1 MDQIMTNATQ
11 TSNNCVFVSGA
22 TGLLGSHVVRELV
35 ARNYSVKAFVEYN
48 ANTATINGLKNLEI
62 CYGTI
67 LDADALVRESAKCM
81 YIIHVA
87 ASTCVFPSRN
97 KLVKEINVTGTK
109 NMIEAALRN
118 NTKRMIHVGS
128 ANTFGYS
135 SIDNPGNETLPF
147 CCGKFKLDYIDS
159 KFEAHQEVLNAV
171 NEKQLPAI
179 IVCPTFMLGKYD
191 SKPGSGALVASIY
204 NNTLPGYTKGGKNYV
219 HVNDV
224 AIAIVNA
231 LHMGKIGESYILGH
245 QNLNYKEAFE
255 LIAKSTG
262 RKAPQL
268 CLPKWLTVFY
278 GATNELFCKAVGIT
292 PKVTLAIARIGNE
305 GFYYDSRKAIR
316 ELKMPQTPIDV
327 AVRDCF
333 LWLKENNLLN
343 K

>member
-1 MDQIMTNATQ
+1 MTSATCL
-11 TSNNCVFVSGA
+11 SNSCVFVSGA

-35 ARNYSVKAFVEYN
+35 ARNYSVKAFVEYDT
-48 ANTATINGLKNLEI
+48 NTATINGLKNLEI

-67 LDADALVRESAKCM
+67 LDADALVRESAECA
-81 YIIHVA
+81 YIIHIA

-97 KLVKEINVTGTK
+97 KLVKEINVSGTK
-109 NMIEAALRN
+109 NMIEAALKN
-118 NTKRMIHVGS
+118 NAKRMIHVGS

-135 SIDNPGNETLPF
+135 GIDNPGYEALPF
-147 CCGKFKLDYIDS
+147 CCRKFKLDYIDS

-171 NEKQLPAI
+171 YNKQLPAI

-219 HVNDV
+219 HANDV

-231 LHMGKIGESYILGH
+231 LHMGKIGEAYILGN

-255 LIAKSTG
+255 LIAKTTG
-262 RKAPQL
+262 CKAPL
-268 CLPKWLTVFY
+268 VCLPKWLTVFY
-278 GATNELFCKAVGIT
+278 WATNELFCKVIGKT

-305 GFYYDSRKAIR
+305 GFYYDSRKAIS
-316 ELKMPQTPIDV
+316 ELKMPQTPVDV